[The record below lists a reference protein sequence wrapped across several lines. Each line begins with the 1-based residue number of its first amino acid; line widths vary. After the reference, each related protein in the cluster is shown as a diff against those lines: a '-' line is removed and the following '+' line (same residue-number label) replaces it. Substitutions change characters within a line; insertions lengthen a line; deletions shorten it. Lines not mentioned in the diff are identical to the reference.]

1 MTSEIMS
8 LPCHRRNSGEVTAA
22 KSSDKE
28 VVTQEKV
35 IDTGIYYHPD
45 LSRGSRWV

>member
-1 MTSEIMS
+1 MTSEIMT